1 MVGKGYHLFRIS
13 FAGDFAH
20 SVYEEAR
27 FRWVDD
33 KNDMVIEFEFKD
45 QPVVYMKYSA
55 DAKPM
60 IICKATKQNL
70 DIIPNCKLAMWSVHE
85 GGFKSSPL
93 SNAEVSVEYRLGSN

>member
-1 MVGKGYHLFRIS
+1 MVGKGHHLFRVF

-33 KNDMVIEFEFKD
+33 KNDMVIEFEFED

-70 DIIPNCKLAMWSVHE
+70 GIIPNCELAMWFVQDFNE
-85 GGFKSSPL
+85 
-93 SNAEVSVEYRLGSN
+93 AVIYRSMSTLWNEA